1 MIRKTKINNTNN
13 KKVLKQSLRDDIKGL
28 LIYEKMIFMYNRPF
42 VKETCMNVIK
52 LPLRYWLIGRSL
64 LIKKHIWLRVLT

>member
-1 MIRKTKINNTNN
+1 MIRITKINNTNN

-28 LIYEKMIFMYNRPF
+28 LIYEKMIFMCNRLF

-52 LPLRYWLIGRSL
+52 LPLRYWLIRRSL

>member
-28 LIYEKMIFMYNRPF
+28 LIYEKMIFMCNRLF

-52 LPLRYWLIGRSL
+52 LPLRYWLIRRSL